1 MSSQRYQRYERYGSY
16 DRDTPSEISHVD
28 TEVDNIVIEK
38 VYLFRF
44 RLYPLIS
51 PPQITVTFNLN
62 KDKLAAAYFDT
73 LTRKIYVMQDTSDS
87 PNYDLAMSSQEISC
101 R

>member
-1 MSSQRYQRYERYGSY
+1 MSSGRYQRYERYGTY

-38 VYLFRF
+38 VYLFCF
-44 RLYPLIS
+44 CLHPLIS
-51 PPQITVTFNLN
+51 PSQITVTFNLN
-62 KDKLAAAYFDT
+62 KDKLAAAHFDT

-87 PNYDLAMSSQEISC
+87 PNYDLALSSQEISC